1 MTVLMNMH
9 AVKNKNTV
17 HVQVQVSESITGALG
32 HKISNK
38 VILRATVQQVSIS
51 NYSIIINCTL
61 F

>member
-1 MTVLMNMH
+1 MNMH